1 MYWHHRKIGEQKKDN
16 RFPYVNYLFI
26 IFFFFFLK
34 FLLVVLLQYY
44 IIISLLPH
52 CWMVQHAFF
61 ISVYNIV
68 AFVITDDPFVVGKQ
82 IAVGIMVMMGTF
94 IVGRERGKIL
104 GHHLHQ
110 VILLV
115 VVLIMLHNSSF
126 SRKLVA
132 HSIII
137 IVVVVFFFFGLND
150 IFIYWKRRNSIEEM
164 FCKSPKGTEYQAR
177 S

>member
-1 MYWHHRKIGEQKKDN
+1 MYWHHRKIGEQKIDSLMSIIW
-16 RFPYVNYLFI
+16 VFI
-26 IFFFFFLK
+26 FIFLK

-44 IIISLLPH
+44 SIISLLPH

-61 ISVYNIV
+61 ISFYNLV

-94 IVGRERGKIL
+94 IVGREKGKIL

-115 VVLIMLHNSSF
+115 AVLIMLHNSSF

-137 IVVVVFFFFGLND
+137 IVVVVVVGFFFFFLND
-150 IFIYWKRRNSIEEM
+150 VFIYWKIRNSIEEM
-164 FCKSPKGTEYQAR
+164 FCKSPKGSEYKAR